1 MHMHGTC
8 GMRVPTAHLARA
20 TFAGDGEAT
29 DGGSGRA
36 SAPSHTG
43 RPAVAAD
50 GDGRECMAT

>member
-1 MHMHGTC
+1 MHGTC
-8 GMRVPTAHLARA
+8 GMRVPTCTAHLARA

-29 DGGSGRA
+29 DGSSSRA
-36 SAPSHTG
+36 SAPSHTE

>member
-1 MHMHGTC
+1 MHGTC